1 MAVTLI
7 AGDTERREENMTA
20 VTISDI
26 EAAAERIR
34 GAVRRTP
41 MLRVAPAVG
50 LALPCD
56 LVLKLENLQLAG
68 SFKARGAANTAL
80 LLTREQL
87 AKGVITASGGN
98 HGLGVAAAAK
108 AAGVPASIHVP
119 VSAAPAKIAAMRR
132 FGAEVIVEGDVW
144 DDANQLALA
153 RVEAEGKVYVHPF
166 AQPSV
171 IAGQGTVGLE
181 ILDDMP
187 DVETVVLAIGG
198 GGLISGVATALKARR
213 PDIRIIGVEPEGA
226 PTLRRSV
233 DAGELVTLEKISTKA
248 PTLAPRRSAQ
258 INLDIIRQTVDDI
271 VLVSDPEMY
280 DAAAWLWNELGIGT
294 ELAAA
299 AGMAALFYERFPVR
313 ADETVCVVI
322 CGAGVD
328 GFGPT
333 G

>member
-1 MAVTLI
+1 
-7 AGDTERREENMTA
+7 MTA
-20 VTISDI
+20 VTIQDI
-26 EAAAERIR
+26 EAAQARMR
-34 GAVRRTP
+34 GSVRRTP

-50 LALPCD
+50 LSLPCD

-80 LLTREQL
+80 SLTREQL
-87 AKGVITASGGN
+87 QHGVITASGGN

-119 VSAAPAKIAAMRR
+119 VTAAPDKVARMRR
-132 FGAEVIVEGDVW
+132 FGAEVVVEGEAW

-153 RVEAEGKVYVHPF
+153 RVEAEGRVYVHPF

-181 ILDDMP
+181 ILEDMP

-233 DAGELVTLEKISTKA
+233 DAGELVTLERISTRA
-248 PTLAPRRSAQ
+248 PTLAPRRSAE
-258 INLDIIRQTVDDI
+258 INLEIIQRTVDDI
-271 VLVSDPEMY
+271 VLVSDTEMY
-280 DAAAWLWNELGIGT
+280 AAAAWLWDELGIGT

-299 AGMAALFYERFPVR
+299 AGMAALFNGRFPVR
-313 ADETVCVVI
+313 ADEKVCVVI

-328 GFGPT
+328 GFGT
-333 G
+333 RD